1 MYQRMRISVIRD
13 PGGDSLI
20 RCQGDLCGRGKGVV
34 DGSLLLVPPNTTAYA
49 FCNGVISPA
58 IPPGRYELLNTGIPS
73 PFFHR
78 LKIILT
84 RGDPGTDLRVFFIS
98 ERTKFYK
105 LGTGELLF
113 TKRLGQQF
121 SFTMTALAACGLAM
135 SVSDPLRLIKTLVGS
150 CTALGEENVEACYR
164 HAILTT
170 VREALS
176 REINKLTITEF
187 NSHLTDISSAVFPV
201 VSKELDAYGLH
212 LASFKV
218 EAINIPE
225 SERSKLFAMEQKY
238 VDTDVEFDNL
248 QRIFGGSLKDRT
260 AAEALTGIPSRGQ
273 ILPAGTGGGMVT
285 PLIQL
290 AMLSR
295 AMKNTDLFDGITD
308 MYTGAFSSDDEKKGT
323 T

>member
-1 MYQRMRISVIRD
+1 M
-13 PGGDSLI
+13 
-20 RCQGDLCGRGKGVV
+20 
-34 DGSLLLVPPNTTAYA
+34 
-49 FCNGVISPA
+49 
-58 IPPGRYELLNTGIPS
+58 
-73 PFFHR
+73 
-78 LKIILT
+78 
-84 RGDPGTDLRVFFIS
+84 
-98 ERTKFYK
+98 
-105 LGTGELLF
+105 
-113 TKRLGQQF
+113 
-121 SFTMTALAACGLAM
+121 
-135 SVSDPLRLIKTLVGS
+135 
-150 CTALGEENVEACYR
+150 
-164 HAILTT
+164 
-170 VREALS
+170 
-176 REINKLTITEF
+176 
-187 NSHLTDISSAVFPV
+187 TDISSAVFPV

-225 SERSKLFAMEQKY
+225 TERSKLFAMEQKY

-308 MYTGAFSSDDEKKGT
+308 MYTGASSSDDEKKGT